1 MLDYPFRS
9 GIAGRHCNRLPERG
23 KGPEMADFVGS
34 AARAEDLGGA
44 VKCNVQPRLSA
55 FKWRK
60 LRMKLWEKTL
70 CSECA

>member
-44 VKCNVQPRLSA
+44 VNAMYSRGFLRLNGES
-55 FKWRK
+55 
-60 LRMKLWEKTL
+60 
-70 CSECA
+70 